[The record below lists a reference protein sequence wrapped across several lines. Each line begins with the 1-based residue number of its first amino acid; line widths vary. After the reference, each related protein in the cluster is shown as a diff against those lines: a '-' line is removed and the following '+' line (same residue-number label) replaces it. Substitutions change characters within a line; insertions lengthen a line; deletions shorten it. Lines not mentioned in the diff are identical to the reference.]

1 LRIKVDYA
9 FIGHDLKL
17 ERDVCIDISS
27 RGIESIEPSCRET
40 PDLYIA
46 SSIAIPPLCNAHTHP
61 MDVVIAEYGEE
72 LELHQ
77 LVSLP
82 NGLKYRKLAEIDK
95 HRVAEAVTAYLRRAV
110 ENGVILLAAI
120 AEFGD
125 LGIEIFKE
133 ASTPW
138 IAVDVYPQAHPDR
151 ARDLDEYLSL
161 MRKYRRLSMDTL
173 LSLSLE
179 ELNELGRV
187 CREVGARIQVHV
199 SETQKLF
206 EYQDYT
212 LLKHLESCAIPIH
225 LTYLTEEIYEKFIG
239 GTPLVICPRSNANH
253 LGRLPE
259 VSILLKHAEKGY
271 AIGIGSDN
279 GAWFTPSPLEEM
291 HYAFIAYKS
300 RVSDPSRLAKTLLY
314 AATIGCFRVLGSS
327 YRGID
332 VGSLPIILVLV
343 DPLFSYTQN
352 PVIAIARRG
361 VSAEKLFVIGNQV
374 VPLPSKEVFRSK
386 LLHTI
391 VSSIAP
397 SH

>member
-1 LRIKVDYA
+1 
-9 FIGHDLKL
+9 
-17 ERDVCIDISS
+17 
-27 RGIESIEPSCRET
+27 
-40 PDLYIA
+40 
-46 SSIAIPPLCNAHTHP
+46 

-82 NGLKYRKLAEIDK
+82 SGLKYRKLAEIDK
-95 HRVAEAVTAYLRRAV
+95 HRVAKAVTAYLRRAV

-125 LGIEIFKE
+125 LGTEIFKE

-225 LTYLTEEIYEKFIG
+225 LTYLTEEVYEKFIG
-239 GTPLVICPRSNANH
+239 GTPLVVCPRSNANH
-253 LGRLPE
+253 LGKLPE
-259 VSILLKHAEKGY
+259 VSILLKHAERGY

-300 RVSDPSRLAKTLLY
+300 RVPDPSRLAKALLY
-314 AATIGCFRVLGSS
+314 AVTIGCFRVLGSR

-332 VGSLPIILVLV
+332 VGSLPIILILV

-374 VPLPSKEVFRSK
+374 VPLPSKDVFRSK